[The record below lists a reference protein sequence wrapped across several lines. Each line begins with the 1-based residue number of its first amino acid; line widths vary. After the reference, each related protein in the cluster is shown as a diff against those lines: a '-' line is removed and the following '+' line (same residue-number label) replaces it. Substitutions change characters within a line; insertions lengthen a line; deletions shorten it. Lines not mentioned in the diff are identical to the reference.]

1 MAKTQSG
8 DDGKIFRSV
17 LENQKDRTDDF
28 FSHFGQNP
36 EITEALQRSEAS
48 VKAAIRK
55 IMLNSSPPHILF
67 RMDEQASEARDFA
80 RRSLDD
86 GNVAA
91 VDGTNALDPLDL
103 MTTGFYG
110 CAVGYV
116 TSRHRST
123 PVIRVTETSAR
134 YADTSFIQNSSKQE
148 LAKLCENLD
157 EIKESHSWPTT
168 FREYVEREV
177 AIDCPAPIVLID
189 GPIFTQNLST
199 QDAGRALLDVINKQ
213 SFEGRTFIGVIKNIS
228 ASTTMTKWCGFS
240 LLPGEGFVIQSSGSQ
255 LLERYRDSGA
265 VSEWAA
271 KLPDDYVRV
280 VFKPNNKAFGLE
292 CRLKDLSLA
301 IAIMMEDASPT
312 LNHELPMLIE
322 TVDAQIRAGFDARA
336 AHQIIC
342 GKVQEADLQMGT
354 DITNERD
361 YR

>member
-1 MAKTQSG
+1 MPKKQVG
-8 DDGKIFRSV
+8 DDGKIFQSV
-17 LENQKDRTDDF
+17 LDNQKDRTEDF
-28 FSHFGQNP
+28 FAHFGQNP
-36 EITEALQRSEAS
+36 EISNALKQSEAS
-48 VKAAIRK
+48 VKEAIRK
-55 IMLNSSPPHILF
+55 IMSDAKPPYSLFQMSETAFSS
-67 RMDEQASEARDFA
+67 REFA
-80 RRSLDD
+80 RKSLDNGD
-86 GNVAA
+86 VAA

-123 PVIRVTETSAR
+123 PVIKVTETSAQ
-134 YADTSFIQNSSKQE
+134 YTDIIENTSKQE
-148 LAKLCENLD
+148 LARLCESLD
-157 EIKESHSWPTT
+157 EIKETHSWPTT
-168 FREYVEREV
+168 FREYIERQV
-177 AIDCPAPIVLID
+177 AIDCPSPIVLID

-199 QDAGRALLDVINKQ
+199 QAAGRALLDVINQQ
-213 SFEGRTFIGVIKNIS
+213 SNEGRTYIGVIKNIS
-228 ASTTMTKWCGFS
+228 ASTTMTKWCGYS

-342 GKVQEADLQMGT
+342 GKIQEADLQMGT

>member
-1 MAKTQSG
+1 MSG
-8 DDGKIFRSV
+8 KRDDDGKIFRSV
-17 LENQKDRTDDF
+17 LANQKDRTEDF
-28 FSHFGQNP
+28 FAYFGQD
-36 EITEALQRSEAS
+36 ESVARSLKQSEAC
-48 VKAAIRK
+48 VKEAIRK
-55 IMLNSSPPHILF
+55 IMMNSAPPYNLF
-67 RMDEQASEARDFA
+67 MMADKAGEFRGTA
-80 RRSLDD
+80 RRLLDD
-86 GNVAA
+86 GSVAA

-110 CAVGYV
+110 CAVGFV

-134 YADTSFIQNSSKQE
+134 YADISFIQNTSKRE
-148 LAKLCENLD
+148 LASLCEQLD
-157 EIKESHSWPTT
+157 EIQETHSWPTT

-177 AIDCPAPIVLID
+177 AIGCPSPVVLID

-199 QDAGRALLDVINKQ
+199 QDAGRSLLDQINNQ
-213 SFEGRTFIGVIKNIS
+213 SAEGRTFIGVIKNIS

-240 LLPGEGFVIQSSGSQ
+240 LLPGEAFVIQSSGSQ

-265 VSEWAA
+265 VSAWVS

-292 CRLKDLSLA
+292 CRLKDLGLA
-301 IAIMMEDASPT
+301 LAIMMEDASPT

-322 TVDAQIRAGFDARA
+322 TVDAQIRAGFDSKA
-336 AHQIIC
+336 AHQIIR
-342 GKVQEADLQMGT
+342 GKVQESDLSMGT